1 MDTEFCTKLGFITI
15 LETRYTL
22 SSYILRY

>member
-1 MDTEFCTKLGFITI
+1 MDPEICTKLCFITI

-22 SSYILRY
+22 SSYSLRY

>member
-1 MDTEFCTKLGFITI
+1 MDPEICTKLGFITI